1 MSKRVFDNRELSWLK
16 FNERVLE
23 EATDENV
30 PLLERL
36 MFESIYS
43 SNLDEFFMVR
53 VGSLYDSSLVD
64 DEDKDNKTNMRPS
77 EQLSAIFSRVR
88 ELGAVRDESF
98 ELLIKELKQKGIH
111 HKSVKNLNSLEAEF
125 IEGYY
130 SYEIKPFI
138 NANIIDKRHP
148 FPFLVNKHIYVITRL
163 SAKGSRSLGMISCT
177 DKFKRV
183 VFLPDDGTGEISFV
197 LAEDIISHYASQ
209 IFENY
214 KIEEKALMR
223 ITRNADIDVDESYD
237 SELDFRQNM
246 SVVISKRKRLCPVR
260 LQFSKQVSDTLTDAL
275 CERLELAKKQV
286 FTEKAPLDMSYVG
299 DIFEKASDRKS
310 LFFEKFSP
318 QRSPMID
325 PERPMIEQ
333 IDERDLFLS
342 YPYESIDPF
351 IRLLTEASEDKQVV
365 SIKMTLYRVAKNS
378 KVVKAL
384 CKASDNGKEVMV
396 LVELRARFDEENNI
410 GWSKALEESGCH
422 VIYGPPGMKVHSKLC
437 LITRNIGGEAKYTVQ
452 IGTGNY
458 NEKTAKLYT
467 DFCLMTSNTDIA
479 SDAAEVFRTLCI
491 GELVEQTKTLWVA
504 PKCLQNKVLDAMDN
518 EIALAKAGGNG
529 YVGAKL
535 NSLTDKVIIDKLIEC
550 SQAGVKVEL
559 VIRGISCLI
568 AGVEGVTERIHIRS
582 IVGRFLEHSRIYIF
596 GAGVRKQVYIS
607 SADYM
612 TRNTTRRVE
621 VAAPILDEQIKQ
633 RVLEYFDIQ
642 LHDNVKARVMNSSG
656 IYTRAFDSEAKCCS
670 QEKFIAMAYEN
681 APEKQTAPPK
691 AQPVQQAPEQKPAEQ
706 PPEQKHEQPVQ
717 EQQEQQK
724 PEPASEQQ
732 EEQPS
737 VTGQTAVQA
746 QPEQESVPE
755 QQVQQTIPAEPQQP
769 VMQTVTQPE
778 PTPVQPVPTVQPVQ
792 PPVQYAQPIEPV
804 QPVQQPEKKGFWA
817 RIKAFF
823 SGKK

>member
-23 EATDENV
+23 EAMDENV

-36 MFESIYS
+36 MFESIFS

-64 DEDKDNKTNMRPS
+64 DEEKDNKTKMRPS

-88 ELGAVRDESF
+88 ELGAVRDDSF
-98 ELLIKELKQKGIH
+98 KALIKELKAKGIR
-111 HKSVKNLNSLEAEF
+111 HKSVKELSAIEEEF

-130 SYEIKPFI
+130 AYEIKPFI

-148 FPFLVNKHIYVITRL
+148 FPFLVNKNIYVITRL
-163 SAKGSRSLGMISCT
+163 SAKGERSLGMISCT

-183 VFLPDDGTGEISFV
+183 IFLPDEDSKDICFV
-197 LAEDIISHYASQ
+197 LVEDVISHFAQ
-209 IFENY
+209 EIFENY

-237 SELDFRQNM
+237 SELDFRQNV
-246 SVVISKRKRLCPVR
+246 SVAISKRKRLCPVR
-260 LQFSKQVSDTLTDAL
+260 LQISKEVSDQLTDAL

-286 FTEKAPLDMSYVG
+286 FVEKAPLDMSYVG
-299 DIFEKASDRKS
+299 DIFDKASDRKA
-310 LFFEKFSP
+310 LFFKKFEP

-325 PERPMIEQ
+325 QNRPMIEQ

-378 KVVKAL
+378 KVVRAL
-384 CKASDNGKEVMV
+384 CEASENGKEVVV

-437 LITRNIGGEAKYTVQ
+437 LITRNVDGEAKYTVQ

-518 EIALAKAGGNG
+518 EIAFAKAGGNG

-568 AGVEGVTERIHIRS
+568 AGVEGVTEKIHIRS

-621 VAAPILDEQIKQ
+621 VGVPILDEQIKK

-656 IYTRAFDSEAKCCS
+656 IYTRAFDSEATCS
-670 QEKFIAMAYEN
+670 AQEKFIAMAYEN
-681 APEKQTAPPK
+681 ALPQEPAQTSQPKQPVPQTQPVETVAQEQSPVQPVQPEQSEPVQTEPQQQLQPIQQPVQQVQPVEQTAAEPEQPAQQAGAIQNEPQ
-691 AQPVQQAPEQKPAEQ
+691 AQPVQAA
-706 PPEQKHEQPVQ
+706 H
-717 EQQEQQK
+717 
-724 PEPASEQQ
+724 
-732 EEQPS
+732 S
-737 VTGQTAVQA
+737 V
-746 QPEQESVPE
+746 
-755 QQVQQTIPAEPQQP
+755 QQVQ
-769 VMQTVTQPE
+769 
-778 PTPVQPVPTVQPVQ
+778 PVQPVQYAMPVEPVQTVQPVQ
-792 PPVQYAQPIEPV
+792 P
-804 QPVQQPEKKGFWA
+804 EKKGLWA

-823 SGKK
+823 SRK

>member
-1 MSKRVFDNRELSWLK
+1 MSKKVFDNRELSWLK

-23 EATDENV
+23 EAMDENV

-36 MFESIYS
+36 MFESIFS

-64 DEDKDNKTNMRPS
+64 DDQKDNKTKLRPS

-88 ELGAVRDESF
+88 ELNAVRDKSF
-98 ELLIKELKQKGIH
+98 DQLSKELKTKGIH
-111 HKSVKNLNSLEAEF
+111 HKSVKNLSGQQAEF

-130 SYEIKPFI
+130 AYEIEPFI

-148 FPFLVNKHIYVITRL
+148 FPFLVNKSIYVITKL
-163 SAKGSRSLGMISCT
+163 SAKGTKSLGMISCT
-177 DKFKRV
+177 DKFSRV
-183 VFLPDDGTGEISFV
+183 IFIPDEETDSICYV
-197 LAEDIISHYASQ
+197 LVEEVISHFADR
-209 IFENY
+209 IFSNY

-260 LQFSKQVSDTLTDAL
+260 LQVSKDISDALTGAL
-275 CERLELAKKQV
+275 CERLELSAKQV
-286 FTEKAPLDMSYVG
+286 FVEKAPLDLSYVG
-299 DIFEKASDRKS
+299 ELFDKASGKKS
-310 LFFEKFSP
+310 LFFEKFEP

-325 PERPMIEQ
+325 QTAPMIEQ
-333 IDERDLFLS
+333 IDKKDLFLS

-351 IRLLTEASEDKQVV
+351 LRLLNEAADDPTVV

-437 LITRNIGGEAKYTVQ
+437 LITRNIDGEAKYTVQ

-467 DFCLMTSNTDIA
+467 DFCLMTSNSDIA
-479 SDAAEVFRTLCI
+479 SEAAEVFKALGM
-491 GELVEQTKTLWVA
+491 GELVQDTRTLMVA
-504 PKCLQNKVLDAMDN
+504 PKCLQNKVLEYMDD
-518 EIALAKAGGNG
+518 EIALAKAGGDG

-568 AGVEGVTERIHIRS
+568 AGVKDVTENITIRS

-596 GAGVRKQVYIS
+596 GAGVRKKVYIS

-621 VAAPILDEQIKQ
+621 VGVPVLDGEIKK

-642 LHDNVKARVMNSSG
+642 MHDNVKARVMNSDG
-656 IYTRAFDSEAKCCS
+656 IYVRAADSAVKCCA

-681 APEKQTAPPK
+681 APPLVTAPP
-691 AQPVQQAPEQKPAEQ
+691 
-706 PPEQKHEQPVQ
+706 
-717 EQQEQQK
+717 
-724 PEPASEQQ
+724 
-732 EEQPS
+732 
-737 VTGQTAVQA
+737 
-746 QPEQESVPE
+746 
-755 QQVQQTIPAEPQQP
+755 PQ
-769 VMQTVTQPE
+769 
-778 PTPVQPVPTVQPVQ
+778 
-792 PPVQYAQPIEPV
+792 PV
-804 QPVQQPEKKGFWA
+804 QPVQTVQTAQPVQTVVQTVQQPVQPAPTVQPIQPVPEKKGLWA

-823 SGKK
+823 SRKN

>member
-1 MSKRVFDNRELSWLK
+1 MGKKVYDNRELSWLK

-23 EATDENV
+23 ETQDGSV

-36 MFESIYS
+36 MFESIFS

-53 VGSLYDSSLVD
+53 VGSLYDASLDD
-64 DEDKDNKTNMRPS
+64 DEQKDNKTKLHPS

-88 ELGAVRDESF
+88 ELGALRDKSF
-98 ELLIKELKQKGIH
+98 DALMKELDSKGIH
-111 HKSVKNLNSLEAEF
+111 HKSVKELSRIEAEF

-130 SYEIKPFI
+130 AYEIKPFI

-148 FPFLVNKHIYVITRL
+148 FPFLVNKDIYVITRL

-183 VFLPDDGTGEISFV
+183 VFLPGEEGPDICYV
-197 LAEDIISHYASQ
+197 LVEDIISHFAQ
-209 IFENY
+209 EIFENY

-237 SELDFRQNM
+237 SELDFRQNV
-246 SVVISKRKRLCPVR
+246 SVAISKRKRLCPVR
-260 LQFSKQVSDTLTDAL
+260 MQVSKDISAELKSIL
-275 CERLELAKKQV
+275 CERLELASKQV
-286 FTEKAPLDMSYVG
+286 FIEKAPLDMSYVG
-299 DIFEKASDRKS
+299 DIFDKAADKKNM
-310 LFFEKFSP
+310 FFERFEP

-325 PERPMIEQ
+325 QLKPRIEQ
-333 IDERDLFLS
+333 IDEHDLFLS

-351 IRLLTEASEDKQVV
+351 IRLLNEASEDKQVV

-378 KVVKAL
+378 KVVRAL
-384 CKASDNGKEVMV
+384 CQASENGKEVVV

-422 VIYGPPGMKVHSKLC
+422 VIYGPPRLKVHSKLC
-437 LITRNIGGEAKYTVQ
+437 LITRNVGGEAKYTVQ

-467 DFCLMTSNTDIA
+467 DFCLMTSDAGIA
-479 SDAAEVFRTLCI
+479 ADAVEVFRALSM
-491 GELVEQTKTLWVA
+491 GELVEDSKTLWVA
-504 PKCLQNKVLDAMDN
+504 PKCLQNKVLEAMDN
-518 EIALAKAGGNG
+518 EIAIARAGGDG

-535 NSLTDKVIIDKLIEC
+535 NSLTDKVIIDKMIEC

-568 AGVEGVTERIHIRS
+568 AGVKNVTENIHIRS

-596 GAGVRKQVYIS
+596 GSGVRKQVYIS

-621 VAAPILDEQIKQ
+621 VGAPILDEKIKQ

-642 LHDNVKARVMNSSG
+642 MHDNVKARVMGADG
-656 IYTRAFDSEAKCCS
+656 IYTRSFDSSARCCA
-670 QEKFIAMAYEN
+670 QEKFIAMAYES
-681 APEKQTAPPK
+681 APPLITAP
-691 AQPVQQAPEQKPAEQ
+691 QPL
-706 PPEQKHEQPVQ
+706 
-717 EQQEQQK
+717 
-724 PEPASEQQ
+724 
-732 EEQPS
+732 
-737 VTGQTAVQA
+737 
-746 QPEQESVPE
+746 
-755 QQVQQTIPAEPQQP
+755 QQVQPPQTPAEPQQAP
-769 VMQTVTQPE
+769 APSE
-778 PTPVQPVPTVQPVQ
+778 PK
-792 PPVQYAQPIEPV
+792 AR
-804 QPVQQPEKKGFWA
+804 KKGLWA
-817 RIKAFF
+817 RIKALF
-823 SGKK
+823 SRKK